1 MNDFLIEHF
10 LTIVQTGT
18 SEIAKINALKELG
31 KYPTELEAYLKKQQ
45 AQSKKAEAKKSTPS
59 LTAAEKALL
68 GIQ

>member
-45 AQSKKAEAKKSTPS
+45 AQSKKAKAVKAKPE
-59 LTAAEKALL
+59 LTDAEKLLL
-68 GIQ
+68 GIK